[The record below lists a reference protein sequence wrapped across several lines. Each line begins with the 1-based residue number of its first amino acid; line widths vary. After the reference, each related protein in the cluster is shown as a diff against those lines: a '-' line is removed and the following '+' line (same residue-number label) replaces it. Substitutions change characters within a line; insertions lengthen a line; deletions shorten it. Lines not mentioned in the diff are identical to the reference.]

1 MIISTAGALRPGRVE
16 RMTGLTSDQVAALVT
31 GVLAH
36 GLWPRRRHRSLDPHQ
51 SVTMVL
57 LYLRQNMSQPVLAE
71 LFGCSQST
79 ISRLVSLLLPV
90 LTEILSATTNSRAE
104 RELRSTVRVD
114 GFLVPVGDRREDTYT
129 SGMYSGKRH
138 RCGFNVQVV
147 ASGYGLLVLTGR
159 PQPGA
164 MHDARA
170 WRESGLADLFAGRM
184 HTDGGPGGFA
194 DTAYRGTGLMIPKRR
209 ISGIPH
215 STSIREYNKAIASRR
230 ACVERVIAH
239 LKNWKILATGY
250 RRLLENFE
258 VTLNTVVA
266 LEIYRTSTPI
276 S

>member
-1 MIISTAGALRPGRVE
+1 
-16 RMTGLTSDQVAALVT
+16 MTGLTSDQVDGLVT
-31 GVLAH
+31 AVLAH
-36 GLWPRRRHRSLDPHQ
+36 GLWPSRRHRALDPHQ
-51 SVTMVL
+51 SVTVVL
-57 LYLRQNMSQPVLAE
+57 LYLRHNMSQPLLAE
-71 LFGCSQST
+71 LFDCSQST
-79 ISRLVSLLLPV
+79 ISRLIGLLLPV
-90 LTEILSATTNSRAE
+90 LTKILTTTTATRAE

-114 GFLVPVGDRREDTYT
+114 GFLVPIGDRRENTYT

-147 ASGYGLLVLTGR
+147 ASGYGRLILTGR

-170 WRESGLADLFAGRM
+170 WRESGLAAQFAGRM

-209 ISGIPH
+209 TGTFPL

-250 RRLLENFE
+250 RRLLTNFE
-258 VTLNTVVA
+258 VTLTAVVA
-266 LEIYRTSTPI
+266 LEIYRTSTPV